1 MRVFSVN
8 EGVTLNLNK
17 LTVAD
22 GNASIGGGIFVDDNA
37 TLIASNST
45 ISGNTASGGGV
56 GVFGGGIHN
65 RGTLTVSNSAFSD
78 NSAGDGGGIYNAGGT
93 VTLSNSSFS
102 GNHTIRY
109 LGGGIYNHWGSMTV
123 STSTFSGNNAFTGG
137 GVLNGD
143 GGWLTVS
150 NSTFSDNIVWYGGGI
165 ANFNVLTVSNSSFS
179 GNSASNDG
187 GGIRTWEGTVEVS
200 NSTFSDNSAYDGGGG
215 DIHNSGGTLTLK
227 NTIVANSPTGT
238 NCFGIITDGGGNLS
252 YPDSTCP
259 GINSDPVLGPLQNN
273 GGPTETM
280 ALGPGSAAIDAAND
294 ATCAAPP
301 VNNLDQRGV
310 IRPQG
315 AHCDIGAFEWVCPS
329 FVPPAQVGVEDI
341 VAMTTRW
348 GWTSSTPGWDAAYDL
363 NLDSKIDIV
372 DIMLVTS
379 AWGYTCS

>member
-1 MRVFSVN
+1 METPVWRRHLRRRQRHTYR
-8 EGVTLNLNK
+8 G
-17 LTVAD
+17 
-22 GNASIGGGIFVDDNA
+22 
-37 TLIASNST
+37 NST
-45 ISGNTASGGGV
+45 ISATATRV
-56 GVFGGGIHN
+56 FFGGGIHN

-102 GNHTIRY
+102 GNHTTRF

-200 NSTFSDNSAYDGGGG
+200 NSTFSDNSAYNGGGS

-227 NTIVANSPTGT
+227 NTIVANSPTRT
-238 NCFGIITDGGGNLS
+238 ICFGIITDGSRNLS
-252 YPDSTCP
+252 YPNDTCP
-259 GINSDPVLGPLQNN
+259 GINSDPCSARCKQQRPYRDN
-273 GGPTETM
+273 GARPW
-280 ALGPGSAAIDAAND
+280 
-294 ATCAAPP
+294 
-301 VNNLDQRGV
+301 QRGDRRGERCHLCGAPGQQP
-310 IRPQG
+310 RP
-315 AHCDIGAFEWVCPS
+315 ARRHPS
-329 FVPPAQVGVEDI
+329 SRRA
-341 VAMTTRW
+341 
-348 GWTSSTPGWDAAYDL
+348 L
-363 NLDSKIDIV
+363 
-372 DIMLVTS
+372 
-379 AWGYTCS
+379 